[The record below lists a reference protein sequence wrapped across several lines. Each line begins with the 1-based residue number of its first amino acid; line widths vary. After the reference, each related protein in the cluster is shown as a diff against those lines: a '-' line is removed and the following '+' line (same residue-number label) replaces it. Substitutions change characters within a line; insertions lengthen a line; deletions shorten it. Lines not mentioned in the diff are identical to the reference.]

1 MLPFKLQY
9 YWKKHRPLL
18 QRLKKAL
25 TLRRVLL
32 CLAAVLLV
40 VGGVV
45 FLRARRKPSAGTAS
59 FADLSEIVVGIAAPS
74 AFAAVDDAGEVSG
87 FERDVAAAVLS
98 DLYPEKAVSFRAI
111 SSQEASYLL
120 KTGQIHIALGM
131 YVSGPLKTQGLS
143 LSNAYFTDGVYAF
156 CPAESTADSLWA
168 LTNQRVRVLSSDITK
183 SAVASM
189 FKKLEIAVDLH
200 LCSSYPDGI
209 ASLSRGDCAALIAPR
224 YKLESFAELRRIEEP
239 VGFASYRF
247 LLWSD
252 NADVTALINTSLS
265 RLRASGKLAELRDT
279 WGLSEYSAS

>member
-9 YWKKHRPLL
+9 YWKKHRPQL
-18 QRLKKAL
+18 QKLKKAL

-74 AFAAVDDAGEVSG
+74 AFAAVDDAGEVTG

-98 DLYPEKAVSFRAI
+98 NLYPEKAVSFRAI

-279 WGLSEYSAS
+279 WGLSEYTAS

>member
-9 YWKKHRPLL
+9 YWKKHRPQL
-18 QRLKKAL
+18 QRLKRAL
-25 TLRRVLL
+25 TLRHVLL

-59 FADLSEIVVGIAAPS
+59 FADLGEIVVGIAAPS
-74 AFAAVDDAGEVSG
+74 AFATVDDAGEVTG

-98 DLYPEKAVSFRAI
+98 DLYPDKAVSFRAI

-265 RLRASGKLAELRDT
+265 RLRASGRLAELRDT
-279 WGLSEYSAS
+279 WGLLEYTAS

>member
-9 YWKKHRPLL
+9 YWKKHRPQL
-18 QRLKKAL
+18 QKLKKAL

-74 AFAAVDDAGEVSG
+74 AFAAVDDAGEVTG

-98 DLYPEKAVSFRAI
+98 NLYPEKAVSFRAI

-168 LTNQRVRVLSSDITK
+168 LTNQRVRGLSSDITK
-183 SAVASM
+183 AAVASM

-279 WGLSEYSAS
+279 WGLSEYTAS

>member
-9 YWKKHRPLL
+9 YWKKHRPQL

-74 AFAAVDDAGEVSG
+74 AFATVDDAGEVTG

-98 DLYPEKAVSFRAI
+98 NLYPEKAVSFRAI

-265 RLRASGKLAELRDT
+265 RLRASGKLAELRNT

>member
-1 MLPFKLQY
+1 M
-9 YWKKHRPLL
+9 
-18 QRLKKAL
+18 
-25 TLRRVLL
+25 
-32 CLAAVLLV
+32 
-40 VGGVV
+40 
-45 FLRARRKPSAGTAS
+45 
-59 FADLSEIVVGIAAPS
+59 
-74 AFAAVDDAGEVSG
+74 DDAGEVTG

-98 DLYPEKAVSFRAI
+98 DLYPDKAVSFRAI

-209 ASLSRGDCAALIAPR
+209 AALSRGDCAALIAPR

-265 RLRASGKLAELRDT
+265 RLRASGRLAELRNT
-279 WGLSEYSAS
+279 WGLLEYTAS

>member
-74 AFAAVDDAGEVSG
+74 AFAAVDDAGEVTG

-111 SSQEASYLL
+111 S
-120 KTGQIHIALGM
+120 
-131 YVSGPLKTQGLS
+131 
-143 LSNAYFTDGVYAF
+143 
-156 CPAESTADSLWA
+156 
-168 LTNQRVRVLSSDITK
+168 
-183 SAVASM
+183 
-189 FKKLEIAVDLH
+189 
-200 LCSSYPDGI
+200 
-209 ASLSRGDCAALIAPR
+209 
-224 YKLESFAELRRIEEP
+224 
-239 VGFASYRF
+239 
-247 LLWSD
+247 
-252 NADVTALINTSLS
+252 
-265 RLRASGKLAELRDT
+265 
-279 WGLSEYSAS
+279 

>member
-9 YWKKHRPLL
+9 YWKKHRPQL

-25 TLRRVLL
+25 TLRRILL

-74 AFAAVDDAGEVSG
+74 AFAAVDDAGEVTG

-239 VGFASYRF
+239 IGFASYRF

-265 RLRASGKLAELRDT
+265 RLRASGRLAELRDT

>member
-9 YWKKHRPLL
+9 YWKKHRPQL
-18 QRLKKAL
+18 QRLTRAL

-59 FADLSEIVVGIAAPS
+59 FADLGEIVVGIAAPS
-74 AFAAVDDAGEVSG
+74 AFAAVGDAGEVTG

-98 DLYPEKAVSFRAI
+98 DLYPDKAVSFRAI

-265 RLRASGKLAELRDT
+265 RLRASGRLAELRNT
-279 WGLSEYSAS
+279 WGLSEYTVS

>member
-74 AFAAVDDAGEVSG
+74 AFAAVDDAGEVTG

-143 LSNAYFTDGVYAF
+143 LSNAYFTDSVYAF

>member
-9 YWKKHRPLL
+9 YWKKHRPQL
-18 QRLKKAL
+18 QRLTRAL

-32 CLAAVLLV
+32 CLAAALLV

-59 FADLSEIVVGIAAPS
+59 FADLGEIVVGIAAPS
-74 AFAAVDDAGEVSG
+74 TFAAVDDAGEVTG

-98 DLYPEKAVSFRAI
+98 DLYPDKAVSFRAI

-224 YKLESFAELRRIEEP
+224 YKLASFAELRRIEEP

-265 RLRASGKLAELRDT
+265 RLRASGRLAELRNT
-279 WGLSEYSAS
+279 WGLLEYTAS

>member
-9 YWKKHRPLL
+9 YWKKHRPQL
-18 QRLKKAL
+18 QKLKKAL

-74 AFAAVDDAGEVSG
+74 AFATVDDAGEVTG

-98 DLYPEKAVSFRAI
+98 NLYPEKAVSFRAI

-252 NADVTALINTSLS
+252 NADVAALINTSLS
-265 RLRASGKLAELRDT
+265 RLRASGKLAELRNT
-279 WGLSEYSAS
+279 WGLSEYTAS

>member
-74 AFAAVDDAGEVSG
+74 AFAAVDDAGEVTG

-111 SSQEASYLL
+111 SSQEASDLL
-120 KTGQIHIALGM
+120 KTGQIHIALGK

-143 LSNAYFTDGVYAF
+143 LSNAYFTDSVYAF

>member
-9 YWKKHRPLL
+9 YWKKHRPQL
-18 QRLKKAL
+18 QRLKRAL

-59 FADLSEIVVGIAAPS
+59 FADLGEIVVGIAAPS
-74 AFAAVDDAGEVSG
+74 AFAAVDDTGEVSG

-98 DLYPEKAVSFRAI
+98 DLYPDKAVSFRAI

-265 RLRASGKLAELRDT
+265 RLRARGRLAGLRNT
-279 WGLSEYSAS
+279 WGLLEYTAS

>member
-9 YWKKHRPLL
+9 YWKKHRPQL

-59 FADLSEIVVGIAAPS
+59 FADLGEIVVGIAAPS
-74 AFAAVDDAGEVSG
+74 AFAAVDDTGEVTG

-98 DLYPEKAVSFRAI
+98 DLYPDKAVSFRAI

-120 KTGQIHIALGM
+120 KPGQIHIALGM

-168 LTNQRVRVLSSDITK
+168 LTNQRARVLSSDITK

-265 RLRASGKLAELRDT
+265 RLRASGKLAELRNT
-279 WGLSEYSAS
+279 WGLLEYTAS

>member
-74 AFAAVDDAGEVSG
+74 AFAAVDDAGEVTG

-143 LSNAYFTDGVYAF
+143 LSNAYFTDSVYDF